1 MATTNAPTPAPARYM
16 QGIAVPA
23 ESVRPQEFFAR
34 TRRHIRMEK
43 QFSYTGQPTE
53 TVQLLKAD
61 ILSGILIRYSGKIVV
76 TPGTGTVATTARW
89 PYDFLK
95 SVKLSANGASNLI
108 NCSGLKLKARDLM
121 KRSDLTDR
129 GIVETVA
136 GAQRNQG
143 TLARASESWG
153 VGSATTALTA
163 GTYDVDLEWFVPVA
177 EDEIDLAGA
186 IFLATS
192 SSDLTLQLD
201 LATLAELFVTTGN
214 GTAALTGNFQVVT
227 TKFSIPIGAD
237 GQIVVPD
244 LSVFHS
250 LIQSR
255 TAGSIQTGENEIRLI
270 GQGAGKSLLRVFYQ
284 LWNGAGAA
292 AAPVPMTAA
301 NFGRQ
306 AWRYGNNETPDEF
319 IDGSHLRVD
328 QERRYNA
335 DLGGLW
341 GFGVHD
347 FAHENAFRDV
357 VDMGTTAELR
367 LISNIQS
374 ALTLASPAV
383 EYVTETVFL
392 AGQSA

>member
-1 MATTNAPTPAPARYM
+1 MAPTSTPAPQRYM

-23 ESVRPQEFFAR
+23 ESVRPQEFFQR
-34 TRRHIRMEK
+34 TRRHIGMEK
-43 QFSYTGQPTE
+43 QFSYTGQPQE
-53 TVQLLKAD
+53 TVELRKAD
-61 ILSGILIRYSGKIVV
+61 ILSGITVRFSGQVVV
-76 TPGTGTVATTARW
+76 TPGGGTVATTARW

-95 SVKLSANGASNLI
+95 AVKLSANGASNII
-108 NCSGLKLKARDLM
+108 NCSGAKLKARDLM

-129 GIVETVA
+129 GVAQTVA
-136 GAQRNQG
+136 GVSRTQG

-153 VGSATTALTA
+153 VGSNTPGLAA
-163 GTYDVDLEWFVPVA
+163 GTYGIDLEWFVPVA

-201 LATLAELFVTTGN
+201 LATVPELFVTTGA
-214 GTAALTGNFQVVT
+214 GTAVLTGNFQIVT
-227 TKFSIPIGAD
+227 TKFSIPVGAD

-244 LSVFHS
+244 LSLFHS

-255 TAGSIQTGENEIRLI
+255 QAGGIQTGENEVRLV

-284 LWNGAGAA
+284 VWNGAGAA
-292 AAPVPMTAA
+292 AVPLAMTAA
-301 NFGRQ
+301 NFGKQ
-306 AWRYGNNETPDEF
+306 AYRYGNNETPDEF

-328 QERRYNA
+328 MERRYNA
-335 DLGGLW
+335 DLGALH
-341 GFGVHD
+341 GFGCHD

-357 VDMGTTAELR
+357 LDMGTTAELR

-374 ALTLASPAV
+374 SVVLTSPAI

-392 AGQSA
+392 AGQAA